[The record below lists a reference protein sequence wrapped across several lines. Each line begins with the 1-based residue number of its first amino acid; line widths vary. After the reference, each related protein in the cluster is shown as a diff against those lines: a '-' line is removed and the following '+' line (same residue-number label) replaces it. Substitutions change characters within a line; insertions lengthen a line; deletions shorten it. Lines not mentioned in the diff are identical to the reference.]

1 MASSEGR
8 PSSRVTSLLLQQVC
22 DPSNLLDIEQQ
33 ALHRNIYRNSF
44 RACNSASLNF
54 TVNPLFEPV
63 QSERV
68 QQTDDVVGDLE
79 AASAVEGVSVRDG
92 VSINPLFDPETMEG
106 EINGD
111 AGRRDEDEMM
121 QPMKLEQESGYSS
134 LLDSIADPDAHILR
148 LLPPS
153 KPQMVERSFES
164 LASLHRSESM
174 KSNRRKPEATLE
186 KGVSLKVRRKP

>member
-1 MASSEGR
+1 
-8 PSSRVTSLLLQQVC
+8 
-22 DPSNLLDIEQQ
+22 
-33 ALHRNIYRNSF
+33 
-44 RACNSASLNF
+44 
-54 TVNPLFEPV
+54 VNPLFEPV